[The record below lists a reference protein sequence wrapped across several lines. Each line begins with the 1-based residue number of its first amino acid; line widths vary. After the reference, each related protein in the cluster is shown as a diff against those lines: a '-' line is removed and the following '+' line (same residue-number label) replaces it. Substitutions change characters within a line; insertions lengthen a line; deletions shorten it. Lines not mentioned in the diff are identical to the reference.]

1 MENVEDHEG
10 NIEIV
15 SVEEELKKL
24 APDAVGGC
32 DPHD

>member
-1 MENVEDHEG
+1 MKNVEDHEG

-24 APDAVGGC
+24 APDAGEGC
-32 DPHD
+32 CPHG